1 MSSLVP
7 TSVHPAGLPRWPAVL
22 SWLRPLCD
30 APRDPSLTSL
40 FCPPAG
46 RELAKF
52 MASVQAM
59 AYGSHN
65 AELSSA
71 AFRAMVEAKVGE
83 HAKRRSFIQ
92 AGGGDAPY

>member
-1 MSSLVP
+1 
-7 TSVHPAGLPRWPAVL
+7 
-22 SWLRPLCD
+22 
-30 APRDPSLTSL
+30 
-40 FCPPAG
+40 
-46 RELAKF
+46 

-71 AFRAMVEAKVGE
+71 TFRRLVEAKVGE
-83 HAKRRSFIQ
+83 HGKRRAFID

>member
-1 MSSLVP
+1 
-7 TSVHPAGLPRWPAVL
+7 
-22 SWLRPLCD
+22 
-30 APRDPSLTSL
+30 
-40 FCPPAG
+40 
-46 RELAKF
+46 

-71 AFRAMVEAKVGE
+71 TFRRLVEAKVVE
-83 HAKRRSFIQ
+83 HGRRRSFIE